1 MKKKLIVTLC
11 GFAAGGIG
19 LCAFLANKEPS
30 KYSLEWIKKLTDSQW
45 KTEREIVR
53 QKFCSPEYDTDLRV
67 RFKAILDLFDKVK
80 SERDWAGK
88 APQGPAFHREHGW
101 YL

>member
-1 MKKKLIVTLC
+1 MNKKIVITLC
-11 GFAAGGIG
+11 GIAAGGIG
-19 LCAFLANKEPS
+19 LCTFVAKKEPS

-45 KTEREIVR
+45 ETEREIVR

-67 RFKAILDLFDKVK
+67 KFKAILDLFDKVK
-80 SERDWAGK
+80 SDRDWAGK
-88 APQGPAFHREHGW
+88 TPKGPAFHREHGW